1 MQDPNRPAP
10 TKDSDPREQPRP
22 RFLET
27 VEQKRVPLGRA
38 HTDEEALLAAEIE
51 KLRG

>member
-10 TKDSDPREQPRP
+10 SKDSDQREHPRP
-22 RFLET
+22 RFLEG

-38 HTDEEALLAAEIE
+38 HTDEEARLAAEIE

>member
-10 TKDSDPREQPRP
+10 ANDSDPREQPRP
-22 RFLET
+22 SFLES
-27 VEQKRVPLGRA
+27 VEQRRVPLGRE
-38 HTDEEALLAAEIE
+38 HTDEEARLAAEIE